1 MSNFKKSL
9 LALTTT
15 SVLSVAVLAGCGG
28 SDKPAFCG
36 DVDTLRNSISQLT
49 SVKIE
54 AGVLDNVKTDLE
66 TVQADAQTAVD
77 SAKTDF
83 PSETSDLENAINTA
97 TQSIQDLPASPS
109 GAEIAAVA
117 LNVSAL
123 ANAAKAFE
131 DATSSAC
138 N

>member
-15 SVLSVAVLAGCGG
+15 TVLSVAVLAGCS

-36 DVDTLRNSISQLT
+36 DVDTLNNSISQLT

-54 AGVLDNVKTDLE
+54 AGVLDNIRTDLN
-66 TVQADAQTAVD
+66 TVQTDAQAAVD
-77 SAKTDF
+77 SARTDF
-83 PSETSDLENAINTA
+83 PSETSALEDSLKTA
-97 TQSIQDLPASPS
+97 EQSIQDLPASPS

-117 LNVSAL
+117 LNISAV
-123 ANAAKAFE
+123 ANAAKSFE
-131 DATSSAC
+131 EATSSAC

>member
-9 LALTTT
+9 LALLTTT
-15 SVLSVAVLAGCGG
+15 LVSAAVLSGCS

-49 SVKIE
+49 SIKIE
-54 AGVLDNVKTDLE
+54 AGVLDNVRTDLE
-66 TVQADAQTAVD
+66 TVQADAQTAAD
-77 SAKTDF
+77 SARSDF
-83 PSETSDLENAINTA
+83 PSETSDLENSINTA
-97 TQSIQDLPASPS
+97 TQSIEDLPASPS
-109 GAEIAAVA
+109 GTEIAAVA
-117 LNVSAL
+117 LNVSAV

-131 DATSSAC
+131 EATSSAC